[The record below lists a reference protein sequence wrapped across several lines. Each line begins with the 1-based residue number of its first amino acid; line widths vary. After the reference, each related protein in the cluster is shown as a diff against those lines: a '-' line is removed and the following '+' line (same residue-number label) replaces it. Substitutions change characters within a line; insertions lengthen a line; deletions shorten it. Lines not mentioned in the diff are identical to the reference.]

1 MTTDGVILHQ
11 EDGSSRAT
19 LMHARRA
26 KMYRTL
32 LVMGLLL
39 ATQAGVSQS
48 RKKALDDSML
58 DRVTAAGVTT
68 RVLPGGV
75 INFTGEV
82 PTVNGLVSGIGS
94 LVVQPASSSTT
105 STTTGTVNLG
115 GNAQQNLSSL
125 ININAVNS
133 TINVLLNLNVNI
145 NSTVGT
151 ILQSNLNGKK
161 H

>member
-1 MTTDGVILHQ
+1 
-11 EDGSSRAT
+11 
-19 LMHARRA
+19 
-26 KMYRTL
+26 MYRTL

-48 RKKALDDSML
+48 RKKPLDDSML
-58 DRVTAAGVTT
+58 DRVTAAGVTA
-68 RVLPGGV
+68 RVSPGGV
-75 INFTGEV
+75 INFSGEV
-82 PTVNGLVSGIGS
+82 PTANGLVSGIGS
-94 LVVQPASSSTT
+94 LVVQGASSSST
-105 STTTGTVNLG
+105 TTTGTVNLS

-151 ILQSNLNGKK
+151 ILQSNLNGKS

>member
-1 MTTDGVILHQ
+1 
-11 EDGSSRAT
+11 
-19 LMHARRA
+19 
-26 KMYRTL
+26 MYRTL
-32 LVMGLLL
+32 LVIGLLL
-39 ATQAGVSQS
+39 ATQTGVSQS

-58 DRVTAAGVTT
+58 DRVTAAGVTAN
-68 RVLPGGV
+68 VSPGNV

-82 PTVNGLVSGIGS
+82 PTVNGLVSGVGS
-94 LVVQPASSSTT
+94 LVVQAPSNIT
-105 STTTGTVNLG
+105 SNTTTGTINMT
-115 GNAQQNLSSL
+115 GNAQQNLNSL

-151 ILQSNLNGKK
+151 ILQSNLNSLK